1 MAKITWLGEDE
12 LHQRED
18 GSGMGPSY
26 CKIFGLRFDKG
37 KAVAVKDPSI
47 IQRAIRN
54 CFFEVELTA
63 AEQDQYDEEHMPEAA
78 DHAPEPETRPVR
90 RPPGRPPKVKPD
102 AIDSNA
108 A

>member
-1 MAKITWLGEDE
+1 MAKITWCGEDT
-12 LHQRED
+12 LHQKED

-26 CKIFGLRFDKG
+26 VVIFGGRRFDKG
-37 KAVAVKDPSI
+37 KAVNITDPYVIKKTINMSS
-47 IQRAIRN
+47 
-54 CFFEVELTA
+54 FEVELTA
-63 AEQDQYDEEHMPEAA
+63 DEMRVY
-78 DHAPEPETRPVR
+78 APEPADETPDPETHPVR